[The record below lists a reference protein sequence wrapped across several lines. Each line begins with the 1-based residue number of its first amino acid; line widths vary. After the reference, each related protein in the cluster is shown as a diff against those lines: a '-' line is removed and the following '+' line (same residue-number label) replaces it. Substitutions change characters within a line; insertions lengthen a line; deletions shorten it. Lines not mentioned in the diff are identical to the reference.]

1 MLEEAGFEAV
11 NAQDRTEQFTA
22 ILQSELETFTGM
34 KEEFLKVT
42 VWVSPTISCGT
53 TYLGTR
59 VISILVH
66 QGKHAA
72 YSLSE
77 GGNIPG
83 DVYAFIFTVS

>member
-42 VWVSPTISCGT
+42 VWVSPTTSCGT
-53 TYLGTR
+53 TWVLGSSLYYCTKANMLH
-59 VISILVH
+59 IL
-66 QGKHAA
+66 
-72 YSLSE
+72 
-77 GGNIPG
+77 
-83 DVYAFIFTVS
+83 